1 MPLLYDWLT
10 HRNLNWPSSSARW
23 GPVLKRYADRV
34 VQRLFYGERTGET
47 DYLNTL
53 VVAKVEVP
61 YGGISDRQRLPKFS
75 ESPAPPASPHT
86 HTPPRPRRSNGRTR
100 CGQVTGAGAAARS

>member
-47 DYLNTL
+47 DFLNTL

-75 ESPAPPASPHT
+75 ESPAPTPPPPPPPHT
-86 HTPPRPRRSNGRTR
+86 HTVPVPGAVTAGR
-100 CGQVTGAGAAARS
+100 GAAR

>member
-1 MPLLYDWLT
+1 MQSGATFTWT
-10 HRNLNWPSSSARW
+10 VPSSSARW

-47 DYLNTL
+47 DFLNTL

-75 ESPAPPASPHT
+75 ESPAQ
-86 HTPPRPRRSNGRTR
+86 TPPPLPPLAHALPGGKGPIALCVWRLGGGRRLR
-100 CGQVTGAGAAARS
+100 